1 MSPDRSAPSDKERC
15 PLRRHILKRQRIE
28 LPTFNA
34 KEFVRTY
41 IYETLPSFLCV
52 PICLAIEQNL
62 SFLEYRLYIW
72 TRENLQT
79 TYLPLAVG
87 TLHLLQSS
95 SLMFVAYWLITD
107 QLEGIQLLKC
117 LITFAFAQMRVFN
130 IAAKYAYFS
139 KEELQRFHQPGGW
152 TYEELYDPI
161 ITARL
166 TEPMAFPRF
175 LRELTAMEFADVPV
189 SSFTF
194 AIKDPNAAKLLRQAC
209 EPGDSEDVGEARP
222 FMKGIRECSSV
233 PVSDVFWVVVQ
244 NTMGK
249 SLHETNGR
257 HFTIFYYAS
266 ILLQAIFPLV
276 IRFAIKGKLIDSESW
291 PQCLVEGLLIVLNL
305 GYQLQSLTWITCTMT
320 DFKRRQL
327 AAKLLD
333 SLVLSP
339 GVPITDLLVESGLQ
353 TSPMFRLAEGHE
365 MVNEPSGDTDVPS
378 PPTVDPVA
386 TTMKR
391 IMPDD
396 DLARPFPMVHID
408 LRDPEN
414 IVAWTKLHISMR
426 YFAPQ
431 FQSRMALFMGMLME
445 VCSLLLILSYMSIMV
460 IKTAVELSE
469 QSEDR
474 KMLMLNEI
482 LSTEYERAKLISE
495 MPGESCTRMYS
506 EQLSS
511 ALSLMKVAKQT
522 LTHME
527 HYVRPITIMGIEMGI
542 GALGS
547 TVGIIIAGV
556 AWSALVYLEKNKDEE
571 LAYQFNQGGRY
582 TN

>member
-1 MSPDRSAPSDKERC
+1 
-15 PLRRHILKRQRIE
+15 
-28 LPTFNA
+28 
-34 KEFVRTY
+34 
-41 IYETLPSFLCV
+41 
-52 PICLAIEQNL
+52 
-62 SFLEYRLYIW
+62 
-72 TRENLQT
+72 
-79 TYLPLAVG
+79 
-87 TLHLLQSS
+87 
-95 SLMFVAYWLITD
+95 
-107 QLEGIQLLKC
+107 
-117 LITFAFAQMRVFN
+117 
-130 IAAKYAYFS
+130 
-139 KEELQRFHQPGGW
+139 
-152 TYEELYDPI
+152 
-161 ITARL
+161 
-166 TEPMAFPRF
+166 
-175 LRELTAMEFADVPV
+175 
-189 SSFTF
+189 
-194 AIKDPNAAKLLRQAC
+194 
-209 EPGDSEDVGEARP
+209 
-222 FMKGIRECSSV
+222 
-233 PVSDVFWVVVQ
+233 
-244 NTMGK
+244 
-249 SLHETNGR
+249 
-257 HFTIFYYAS
+257 
-266 ILLQAIFPLV
+266 
-276 IRFAIKGKLIDSESW
+276 
-291 PQCLVEGLLIVLNL
+291 
-305 GYQLQSLTWITCTMT
+305 MT

-431 FQSRMALFMGMLME
+431 FQSRMALFMGMYLVIAWGLATVPGCLYLLHLEHSFEWLME

-547 TVGIIIAGV
+547 TVGIIIA
-556 AWSALVYLEKNKDEE
+556 
-571 LAYQFNQGGRY
+571 
-582 TN
+582 